1 MIEHWGIR
9 ARVTLVAVLPTLVL
23 AVLLTGFYA
32 TVRLADLEE
41 SHFNRGSA
49 FARQLTA
56 ASEYAVFSGNR
67 EALQQ
72 LTNALLEEEGVLGVS
87 VFDRFGHTL
96 AMSGTL
102 DEAVSQS
109 SSKDIS
115 TALRHGGVLRISE
128 PILPGRIDIDD
139 ELMAISLE
147 ADTNGHPSS
156 MGQIVLDLSLARLK
170 AQRTELLATGAATVA
185 AVLLAA
191 LMLAFR
197 MSRGVSGPIRQVA
210 RTVNRIG
217 QGRFEERVPMVGG
230 GSLRSLAA
238 GVNEMAGELAD
249 MHQQMSLRIA
259 EATAELRA
267 RKEEAEHANMAKSR
281 FLAAASH
288 DLRQPMHALGLFIAE
303 LGQHRLE
310 PQARQLLEQI
320 AASAGAME
328 TLMDGLLDIS
338 KLDAGVLQPSIR
350 TFSLQPLLERIA
362 ASQHRIAAEQGITL
376 KLRALDCRVSSDPLL
391 IERIIVNLISNA
403 IQHGDGG
410 HVLVACRRRG
420 GRIHVEVRDNGPGI
434 APEAQGIVFQEFVQL
449 HNPARAR
456 DKGLGLGL
464 AIVRR
469 LSDLLQLELDL
480 RSIPGRGAVF
490 SIALPVVSKDNTSG
504 LPSPVIREPGDLTG
518 LRVALIED
526 DPLALAA
533 MEGLLRSWG
542 CRVCSG
548 ADLEDLLAKL
558 ADDEAPQVVVS
569 DYRLAEASGIEVVA
583 ALRARFDGALPAALV
598 SGDTAPEVLARCQQ
612 AGLPL
617 LHKPVRPARLRAF
630 LSRST
635 LEAENLDG
643 DC

>member
-67 EALQQ
+67 DALQQ
-72 LTNALLEEEGVLGVS
+72 LTNALLDEEGVLGVS

-102 DEAVSQS
+102 DETASLSTSQ
-109 SSKDIS
+109 DIS

-139 ELMAISLE
+139 ELMALSLD

-156 MGQIVLDLSLARLK
+156 MGQIVLDLSLARLH

-197 MSRGVSGPIRQVA
+197 MSRSVSGPIRQVA
-210 RTVNRIG
+210 RTVSHIG
-217 QGRFEERVPMVGG
+217 QGRFEERVPILGG
-230 GSLRSLAA
+230 GSLRSLAE
-238 GVNEMAGELAD
+238 GVNEMAGELSA
-249 MHQQMSLRIA
+249 MHQQMSKRIA
-259 EATAELRA
+259 DATAELRA
-267 RKEEAEHANMAKSR
+267 RKDEAEHANMAKSR

-310 PQARQLLEQI
+310 PQAHQLLDQI

-328 TLMDGLLDIS
+328 ALMDGLLDIS
-338 KLDAGVLQPSIR
+338 KLDAGILKPSIR
-350 TFSLQPLLERIA
+350 SFALRPLLERIA
-362 ASQHRIAAEQGITL
+362 GLQQRIALEHGVTL
-376 KLRALDCRVSSDPLL
+376 RFRTIDCRVFSDPML
-391 IERIIVNLISNA
+391 IERAIVNLVSNA
-403 IQHGDGG
+403 IHHGDRGR
-410 HVLVACRRRG
+410 VLVACRRR
-420 GRIHVEVRDNGPGI
+420 RDSVVIEVRDNGPGI

-449 HNPARAR
+449 HNPGRAR
-456 DKGLGLGL
+456 DQGLGLGL

-469 LSDLLQLELDL
+469 LSDLLQLQLTL
-480 RSIPGRGAVF
+480 CSTPGRGATF
-490 SIALPVVSKDNTSG
+490 AITLPLAHGGSTTEMQ
-504 LPSPVIREPGDLTG
+504 LPEDREPGDLHG
-518 LRVALIED
+518 MRVALIED

-533 MEGLLRSWG
+533 MESLLGSWG
-542 CRVCSG
+542 CRVHLG
-548 ADLEDLLAKL
+548 TNLDDLLVAMPS
-558 ADDEAPQVVVS
+558 DEAPQVIVS
-569 DYRLAEASGIEVVA
+569 DYRLGEDSGVDVVA
-583 ALRARFDGALPAALV
+583 ALRSRFGAELPAALV
-598 SGDTAPEVLARCQQ
+598 SGDTAPEVLAHCQR

-630 LSRST
+630 LSRSI
-635 LEAENLDG
+635 NRSSP
-643 DC
+643 